1 MQTHEA
7 SIRGR
12 AENSPG
18 FEDITSAVRAVVRKS
33 SVRNGRVTVLRTDP
47 GFSLCVNEWESGLLQ
62 DLATAI
68 ERLNG
73 QRASVGSSTLVLP
86 VVDGEL
92 HLGTWQRI
100 VLVELERSCERE
112 VVVQV
117 LGE

>member
-7 SIRGR
+7 SVRGH
-12 AENSPG
+12 ASVTPG
-18 FEDITSAVRAVVRKS
+18 FEDITSAVRSVVRS
-33 SVRNGRVTVLRTDP
+33 SNVRNGRVTVLRTDP

-62 DLATAI
+62 DLAAAI

-73 QRASVGSSTLVLP
+73 TRSSVGSSSLVLP
-86 VVDGEL
+86 LVEGDL
-92 HLGTWQRI
+92 RLGTWQRI
-100 VLVELERSCERE
+100 VLVELERPCERE